1 MTSASGTPPPAHQ
14 TAAPNVTPNA
24 ASNGPPAPAP
34 LPRRSYLYVPGN
46 RPERFPKAQNAGAD
60 AIILD
65 LEDAV
70 PLAGKGD
77 ARAAVCAFLA
87 SDSAATGPDVFVRI
101 NPPQSRVGLAD
112 LLALTDLDPPAR
124 TAWRGLLLP
133 KVETPETLHLVDALL
148 ADAGLPL
155 EVAALLETAAGIERA
170 GEIAAAGPR
179 LSALMFG
186 GADLAA
192 DLGVELAWDPL
203 VFARARLVQ
212 AAAMHG
218 KAAVEMPWVALDDA
232 AGYRDDLTRSFALGF
247 TARAAIHPRQIAG
260 IHAALAPPAEAVA
273 WAERVVAAYEAAEG
287 GVCLLDGALV
297 ERPIIRRC
305 QRILA
310 LARQAGS

>member
-1 MTSASGTPPPAHQ
+1 MTSASGMPHPAPQ
-14 TAAPNVTPNA
+14 TAESPA
-24 ASNGPPAPAP
+24 APAAGALAAP
-34 LPRRSYLYVPGN
+34 TADALVGPAPRRSYLYVPGN

-70 PLAGKGD
+70 PLAEKAA
-77 ARAAVCAFLA
+77 ARAAACGFLA
-87 SDSAATGPDVFVRI
+87 SDSAARGPDIFVRI

-112 LLALTDLDPPAR
+112 LLALTDLERPAP

-148 ADAGLPL
+148 TEAGLPL

-192 DLGVELAWDPL
+192 DLGVALAWDPL

-247 TARAAIHPRQIAG
+247 TARAAIHPRQIAA
-260 IHAALAPPAEAVA
+260 IHA
-273 WAERVVAAYEAAEG
+273 
-287 GVCLLDGALV
+287 
-297 ERPIIRRC
+297 
-305 QRILA
+305 
-310 LARQAGS
+310 